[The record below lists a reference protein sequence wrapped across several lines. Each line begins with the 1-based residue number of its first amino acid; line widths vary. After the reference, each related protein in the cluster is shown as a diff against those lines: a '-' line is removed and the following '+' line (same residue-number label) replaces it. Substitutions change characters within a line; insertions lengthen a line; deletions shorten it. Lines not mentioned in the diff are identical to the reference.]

1 MSTIKT
7 REIKFRQKTK
17 DSWHFWGYI
26 GNDFISPM
34 NGIKESMQ
42 YTGLLDK
49 NDKEIY
55 EGDLFGKMGGDIERP
70 DEYEMHA
77 RVYFDVDLASF
88 VVDAFNGGWQ
98 YLDVYL
104 RDRTTSREVIGNVH
118 ENPELIANKPE

>member
-42 YTGLLDK
+42 YTGLKDK
-49 NDKEIY
+49 NGREIF
-55 EGDLFGKMGGDIERP
+55 EGDAIRVGEIPDKQNIIIEDIRCLDDISPWVKER
-70 DEYEMHA
+70 
-77 RVYFDVDLASF
+77 VWL
-88 VVDAFNGGWQ
+88 
-98 YLDVYL
+98 
-104 RDRTTSREVIGNVH
+104 EVIGNVY
-118 ENPELIANKPE
+118 ENPELIANKPV